1 MTFAILDGN
10 RMWKTMR
17 GARLVG
23 LGASRHPF
31 GDDLLAAPRAWP
43 PMTPQTGSPSSILYG
58 YPSSLC
64 ALCLFAPLR
73 LKTTLRASA

>member
-23 LGASRHPF
+23 LGTLRHPF

-43 PMTPQTGSPSSILYG
+43 AVNPAATVSE
-58 YPSSLC
+58 
-64 ALCLFAPLR
+64 PLR
-73 LKTTLRASA
+73 FHFPSLRPLPLCFSAFKTMLRADS